1 MVNQKD
7 LDFESAYVK
16 MAYDRL
22 EAIKEQARVAMDQVL
37 EVEKGGT
44 HQAKVERDVIVRSSL
59 ARLDSLDIGDQ
70 ALVFGRIDFIPP
82 APLSEGESFHIGRVS
97 VNSESMEPLVVD
109 WRAPIAEAF
118 YRATGKDPMGVH
130 LRRHI
135 FCSRDVVENVEDEIL
150 MRSLEDDG
158 SDNAEVLSPSALF
171 AAISRPRSQFMN
183 DIVSTIQA
191 EQDEVVRH
199 PLSGVLVVQGAPGTG
214 KTAVALHRAAY
225 LMYTYRWRFERQPL
239 LVLGPSTEFVKYISR
254 VLPSLGES
262 GVELHTPEGLC
273 GYSGAPSEK
282 TLDARRLKG
291 DLKMVKLLQRAVKDR
306 QRPLRKEAR
315 IAFGRKYLTVT
326 PELSREIVDLVKRR
340 QGPHNPKRKI
350 VEAKVSQYLAEQYLD
365 GGELA
370 VDVESVTNVISIN
383 SGLEDS
389 VAQNLPGEDS
399 AQLVKEVA
407 AALRKSQEF
416 QILVERMWPRLTAEQ
431 TLHDLFSHRALLKLA
446 GRSLLSETEI
456 DVLAIRGDDSPLTH
470 RWSREDAVLL
480 DELKPLLDGQD
491 DSQVSYGHVVV
502 DEAQDLSP
510 MTARL
515 LRRRCRSGSMTVL
528 GDLAQSFGSWPKR
541 SWDEVVSP
549 LVADKTYEL
558 RELSVNYRTS
568 KEISTLADR
577 IKNQYTSGLE
587 KTKAIRSFPGGVEL
601 FVHRDPLTQA
611 GRDIEAIYLS
621 GAQGRYALLVPESD
635 LQRSHEMVRAG
646 MYALWSALSVLDIE
660 RVRGLEFDGVFIVRP
675 FNLLDDSARTERALY
690 VAVTRATNLVKI
702 YDSEPLPDW
711 LLDPK
716 LT

>member
-1 MVNQKD
+1 MVNQED
-7 LDFESAYVK
+7 LEFESAYVK

-22 EAIKEQARVAMDQVL
+22 DAIKEQARIAMNQVL
-37 EVEKGGT
+37 EVERGGT
-44 HQAKVERDVIVRSSL
+44 HQAKVERDVVVRSSL
-59 ARLDSLDIGDQ
+59 ARLEALDIGDQ
-70 ALVFGRIDFIPP
+70 ALVFGRIDFVPP

-135 FCSRDVVENVEDEIL
+135 FCNRDVVENVEDEIL
-150 MRSLEDDG
+150 MGSLEDDG
-158 SDNAEVLSPSALF
+158 SDSAEMLSPSALY

-183 DIVSTIQA
+183 DIVSTIQS

-239 LVLGPSTEFVKYISR
+239 LVLGPSSEFVKYISR

-273 GYSGAPSEK
+273 GYGGAPSEK
-282 TLDARRLKG
+282 TLAARRLKG

-306 QRPLRKEAR
+306 QRPLRKETR
-315 IAFGRKYLTVT
+315 VAFGRKYLTIT
-326 PELSREIVDLVKRR
+326 PELSREIVDQVKRR
-340 QGPHNPKRKI
+340 HGPHNPKRKI
-350 VEAKVSQYLAEQYLD
+350 VESKLAQYLAEQYLE
-365 GGELA
+365 GGEHA

-383 SGLEDS
+383 AGLEDLI
-389 VAQNLPGEDS
+389 AQNLPGEDS
-399 AQLVKEVA
+399 VDLTKEVGT
-407 AALRKSQEF
+407 ALRKSREF
-416 QILVERMWPRLTAEQ
+416 QLVVERMWPRLTAEQ

-446 GRSLLSETEI
+446 SRSLLSEGELDT
-456 DVLAIRGDDSPLTH
+456 LMIRPEDSFLSH
-470 RWSREDAVLL
+470 RWSREDAILL

-491 DSQVSYGHVVV
+491 DTQVSYGHVVV
-502 DEAQDLSP
+502 DEAQDISP

-528 GDLAQSFGSWPKR
+528 GDLAQSFGPWPKR

-549 LVADKTYEL
+549 LVASKGYEL
-558 RELSVNYRTS
+558 KELSVNYRTS
-568 KEISTLADR
+568 QEISTLADR
-577 IKNQYTSGLE
+577 IKNQYMFGFE
-587 KTKAIRSFPGGVEL
+587 KTKAIRSYPGGVEV
-601 FVHRDPLTQA
+601 FVHRDPLAQA
-611 GRDIEAIYLS
+611 GRGIEAIFRK
-621 GAQGRYALLVPESD
+621 GGRGRYALIVPESD
-635 LQRSHEMVRAG
+635 LQMSYEMVNSG
-646 MYALWSALSVLDIE
+646 EYALWSALSVLDIE

-675 FNLLDDSARTERALY
+675 FNLVDDIARTERALY

-702 YDSEPLPDW
+702 YESEPLPDW